1 MLEIWQIKLCD
12 KWSSVDWM
20 NISVTSATDCNFFY
34 FNVLTLS
41 KPQTLIIY
49 DKTLAVAHTQVLQIW
64 LINLQETL
72 NCLYSSRIPKRIFI
86 NLIRNSSCLVIIQ
99 AGPFLFRFDWM
110 NLLIGFLVDF
120 ASHHFSSTFWEIKSH
135 NVNNLGIPV

>member
-34 FNVLTLS
+34 FSVLTLS

-49 DKTLAVAHTQVLQIW
+49 AHTQVLQIW

-86 NLIRNSSCLVIIQ
+86 NLIRNSSCLVIMQ
-99 AGPFLFRFDWM
+99 ARPFLFRFDLM
-110 NLLIGFLVDF
+110 NLLLGFLVDF
-120 ASHHFSSTFWEIKSH
+120 ASHHFSSTSWEIKSH

>member
-34 FNVLTLS
+34 FSVLTLS

-49 DKTLAVAHTQVLQIW
+49 AHTQLLQIW

-86 NLIRNSSCLVIIQ
+86 NLIRNSSCLVIMQ
-99 AGPFLFRFDWM
+99 AGPFLFRFDLM
-110 NLLIGFLVDF
+110 NLLLGFLVDF
-120 ASHHFSSTFWEIKSH
+120 ASHHFSSTSWEIKSH